1 MLFDIKVKRWR
12 KGRSWGESGKEGP
25 DLWAANYKI
34 KILYTKLAK
43 GFYIARIPC

>member
-1 MLFDIKVKRWR
+1 MEDGKKL
-12 KGRSWGESGKEGP
+12 GGSGKEGP

-34 KILYTKLAK
+34 QILYTKLAK